1 MSTMLDAFELYVN
14 MASVNGI
21 EIGVFELVM
30 TFVASFFALIA
41 RILKITAC
49 VSLGQLA
56 PNHKVLSSFGFYYGI
71 YFVQRILTMFYY
83 IVVFGFMA
91 RTGDPGWFFGS
102 SWEFT
107 LISSLLYSVIFYFLT
122 WYVMEKKLNLD

>member
-30 TFVASFFALIA
+30 TFVESFFALIA

-102 SWEFT
+102 SW
-107 LISSLLYSVIFYFLT
+107 
-122 WYVMEKKLNLD
+122 